1 MTVFGEMTL
10 GKRIASGIVLMLVL
24 MLVVGGA
31 GYYGLSRV
39 DKVMGVY
46 RQVNSLQRLAAA
58 FRDESSKYMLSEMQ
72 DDAAGTEAAYEA
84 AFSLL
89 DEAETMLTQLESMPG
104 INAEEERDI
113 GSARDAMTAYKTN
126 FETYISANMTKAGL
140 AEQAVSEFDQMFTEV
155 EGAEFW
161 KDDMVFTARIMS
173 NYALSYFNKASGA
186 NWEALEKGIDKF
198 SAASDEWAEKTSS
211 SETLAARAERIK
223 QALDIYVE
231 TIHTFREQ
239 VLLQDSLRDG
249 MDQAQGAL
257 FSACMKLGDSAE
269 TRLQAQASLSS
280 KIIFITIFAALIIGI
295 VYAAVS
301 VKRIVGRINRVIDG
315 VMEGTEQMVS
325 SSEHIARDGQ
335 ELSDGASRQA
345 ASIEETSSSLE
356 EISSMVKQ
364 NAENAGKA
372 KEMTREAGQIVEEVD
387 RNMNDMS
394 VAIKEISDS
403 SRETDKIVK
412 TIDEI
417 AFQTNLLALNAAV
430 EAARAGEA
438 GAGFAVV
445 ADEVRN
451 LAMRA
456 AEAAKNTA
464 LLIDNTMKSV
474 EKGSRFTQATQ
485 ESFKTNKEISAK
497 MGALVDEIA
506 EASRE
511 QAEGIESVSQAVT
524 DMDSVVQQNAAN
536 AEESASAAEQM
547 NAQAQRMKEYLDD
560 LVALVRRS
568 KDKVRDGSGEESE
581 NIRRL
586 EDQKYLNDP
595 SLPALTEN

>member
-10 GKRIASGIVLMLVL
+10 GKRIASGIVL
-24 MLVVGGA
+24 
-31 GYYGLSRV
+31 
-39 DKVMGVY
+39 MGVY

-89 DEAETMLTQLESMPG
+89 EEAETMLTQLESMPG

-239 VLLQDSLRDG
+239 VSLQDSLRDG

-269 TRLQAQASLSS
+269 TRLQAQAGLSS
-280 KIIFITIFAALIIGI
+280 KIIFITMFAALIIGI

-372 KEMTREAGQIVEEVD
+372 KEMTREAE
-387 RNMNDMS
+387 
-394 VAIKEISDS
+394 EISDS

-464 LLIDNTMKSV
+464 VLIDNTMKSV

-568 KDKVRDGSGEESE
+568 KDKVRDGSGEEPE